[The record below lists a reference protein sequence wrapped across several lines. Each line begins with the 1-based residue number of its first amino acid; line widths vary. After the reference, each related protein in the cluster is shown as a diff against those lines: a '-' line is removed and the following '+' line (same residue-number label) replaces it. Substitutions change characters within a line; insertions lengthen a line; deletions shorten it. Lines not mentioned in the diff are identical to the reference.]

1 MASLSKSGGMK
12 AIRVKA
18 FGEPEVL
25 QLATVPDPNPGPGQV
40 LVQVS
45 HAGVNPVE
53 TYIRSGKYARLPELP
68 YTPGSDGAGIVFR
81 VGSGV
86 TGFQTGQRIWLSG
99 SLTGTYADMAL
110 CDASQV
116 HPLPAHTTFAQGAA
130 LGTPYATAYR
140 ALFQRGAGKAGETV
154 LIHGGTGGV
163 GIAAVQLAR
172 SRGLRV
178 LATGGTQP
186 GREMLQKLG
195 AEPFDHSDAGY
206 ADSVLSATGGKG
218 VDLIVEMLANVNL
231 GRDLTLLNRG
241 GRVAVVGSR
250 GPVEI
255 NPRDAMMREADVRGV
270 MLTVATP
277 TEFFEIW
284 AALGAGLSDK
294 TLDPLV
300 GEEIPLAEAPRAHAA
315 VMAPGHRGKVVL
327 RCAKDL

>member
-1 MASLSKSGGMK
+1 MK

-18 FGEPEVL
+18 FGEPDVM

-40 LVQVS
+40 LVRVS

-68 YTPGSDGAGIVFR
+68 YTPGSDGAGVVFR
-81 VGSGV
+81 VGQGV
-86 TGFQTGQRIWLSG
+86 TEVQPGQRVWLTG
-99 SLTGTYADMAL
+99 SVTGTYADMAL
-110 CDASQV
+110 CEASHV
-116 HPLPAHTTFAQGAA
+116 HPLPTHVSFAQGAA

-140 ALFQRGAGKAGETV
+140 ALFQRGGAKAGNTV
-154 LIHGGTGGV
+154 LIHGATGGV

-178 LATGGTQP
+178 LATGGTDA
-186 GREMLQKLG
+186 GRVLLLNLG
-195 AEPFDHSDAGY
+195 AEPFDHTAAGY
-206 ADSVLSATGGKG
+206 ADAILAATGGQG

-231 GRDLTLLNRG
+231 GHDLTLLARG

-250 GPVEI
+250 GPVEV
-255 NPRDAMMREADVRGV
+255 NPRDAMMREADIRGV
-270 MLTVATP
+270 MLTGATP
-277 TEFFEIW
+277 AEFAEIRT
-284 AALGAGLSDK
+284 ALGAGLANR

-300 GEEIPLAEAPRAHAA
+300 GEEIPLAEAPRAHQA

-327 RCAKDL
+327 KCTEDA